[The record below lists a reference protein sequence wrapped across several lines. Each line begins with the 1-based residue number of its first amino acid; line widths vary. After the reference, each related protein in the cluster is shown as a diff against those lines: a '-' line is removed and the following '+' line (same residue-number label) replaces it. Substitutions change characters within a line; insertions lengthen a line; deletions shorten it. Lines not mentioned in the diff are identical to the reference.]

1 MCDKA
6 VDDSLA
12 ALKFVPDWFITSKMI
27 KKIFTALYADENKV
41 YFNEDS
47 SNVTFSC
54 NGIDILSA
62 NLKSIILDDTNY
74 EEDDLDTIILIR
86 LLALDVEFEKR
97 EELENDK

>member
-12 ALKFVPDWFITSKMI
+12 ALEFVPNWFITSKMI
-27 KKIFTALYADENKV
+27 KKLFTALYADENKL

-54 NGIDILSA
+54 NGIDILCA
-62 NLKSIILDDTNY
+62 NRKNINLDDTNY

-86 LLALDVEFEKR
+86 LLAWDVEFEKR
-97 EELENDK
+97 EELKNDK

>member
-12 ALKFVPDWFITSKMI
+12 ALEFVPDWFITSKMI
-27 KKIFTALYADENKV
+27 KKLFTALYADENKL

-62 NLKSIILDDTNY
+62 NRKNINLDDTNY

-86 LLALDVEFEKR
+86 LLAWDVEFEKR
-97 EELENDK
+97 EELKNDE

>member
-12 ALKFVPDWFITSKMI
+12 ALEFVPNWFITSKMI
-27 KKIFTALYADENKV
+27 KKLFTALYADENKL

-86 LLALDVEFEKR
+86 LLAWDVEFEKR
-97 EELENDK
+97 EELKNDK